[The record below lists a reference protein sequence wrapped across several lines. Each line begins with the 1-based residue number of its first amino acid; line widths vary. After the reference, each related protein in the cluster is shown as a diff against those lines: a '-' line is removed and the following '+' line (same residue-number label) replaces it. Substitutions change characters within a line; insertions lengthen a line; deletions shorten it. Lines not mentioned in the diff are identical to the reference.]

1 VNNVYKIGAVEGV
14 IIGGASLS
22 GGKGIIMGAVLGG
35 GI

>member
-1 VNNVYKIGAVEGV
+1 MYTKIGTIAGV